1 MKLIWNDDS
10 FMQNDKTSSY
20 QLDSSRTTDS
30 ISNISTKEEKSK
42 YDEKL
47 ISNFSSFRQKNKVSD
62 GDSIKFS
69 KKLINEK
76 SQESNNIINFKKYL
90 SLFLSLI
97 YLILFLMNV
106 PKIPVKIGEEENID
120 FLLQKSKNEHLNILI
135 NNFNLFCNKS
145 IVTNNNCEIKGFLLE
160 FINNKIFILRWSIG
174 FFYFVLK
181 CIFFIYSNNK
191 INNNEKLFIENIKIW
206 TQKISMLIFPL
217 VLFYFDLQNKISY
230 IEIKSE
236 QINTKSVTFIMMK
249 EKQFSMIDY
258 IEGLIPT
265 LFTFLISLDY
275 THLEAIIN
283 YFLIN
288 KEKVNK
294 LM

>member
-62 GDSIKFS
+62 GDLIKFP

-174 FFYFVLK
+174 FFYFILK

>member
-62 GDSIKFS
+62 GDLIKFP

-174 FFYFVLK
+174 FFYFILK

-191 INNNEKLFIENIKIW
+191 INNNEKIFIENIIIW
-206 TQKISMLIFPL
+206 IQKISMLIFPL

>member
-174 FFYFVLK
+174 FFYFILK